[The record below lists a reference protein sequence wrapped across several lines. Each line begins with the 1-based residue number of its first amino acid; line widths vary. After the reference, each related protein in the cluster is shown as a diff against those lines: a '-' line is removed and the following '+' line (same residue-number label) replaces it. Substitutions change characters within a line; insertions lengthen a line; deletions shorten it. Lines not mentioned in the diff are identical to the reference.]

1 LTSIGFACKNHV
13 LWLIDRAGS
22 SLVKRSI
29 DLRLIRELPLIL
41 GIWLK
46 FLLQLNCGGG

>member
-1 LTSIGFACKNHV
+1 LPVKINI

-29 DLRLIRELPLIL
+29 DLRLICELPLIL

-46 FLLQLNCGGG
+46 FLLRLICGCG

>member
-1 LTSIGFACKNHV
+1 LPVKINI

-22 SLVKRSI
+22 SPVKI

-41 GIWLK
+41 GIWLN
-46 FLLQLNCGGG
+46 FLLRLICGCG